1 MLCDGKKGMG
11 TMSNKK
17 SEPAAPA
24 QALPEDDVDHNYT
37 GAVYREPAQASGTMS
52 EARLQRLCDQHGLDT
67 WAEGQALAHEICRLR
82 SAPAQPEQQ
91 QQIGQPKGWDERDYK
106 LSSKISCLQSY
117 GLLPGKDNRMIS
129 SNDVLVLLAEAAEER
144 YAQKRTA

>member
-1 MLCDGKKGMG
+1 MHRSDGMASDG
-11 TMSNKK
+11 SH
-17 SEPAAPA
+17 SFEP
-24 QALPEDDVDHNYT
+24 QV
-37 GAVYREPAQASGTMS
+37 
-52 EARLQRLCDQHGLDT
+52 
-67 WAEGQALAHEICRLR
+67 
-82 SAPAQPEQQ
+82 APAQPEQ

-129 SNDVLVLLAEAAEER
+129 SNGVLALLAEAAEER